1 MQKIRKKR
9 TIVLSI
15 VILLLVLTHLSC
27 KKSPQ
32 PEEKL
37 DQQILSEEAYP
48 SEESLRLKREIS
60 QKIVRT
66 NNKILLIGLDAADWL
81 IIDPLINQGKLP
93 HLARLKKEGAW
104 GNLKSFPPILSP
116 IVWTSIGTGKPPEK
130 HGIADF
136 MTIDTKTGKKVPISR
151 LSRKVKAIWNILSDF
166 GLSCD
171 VIGWWATWPAERING
186 HIVTERISYNL
197 FNLTEEDFEEEGKT
211 YPLQLVR
218 EISPLLVGTETI
230 SFEEITRFIHVSRD
244 EFDQA
249 WKEAEAGK
257 EYDNRINHLRKIL
270 ASTKTFHNIALH
282 LLKKGQTDFFSV
294 YFEGIDTISHRFML
308 YMAPKLRRISDEDFR
323 KYKDAIENFYIF
335 QDELVGELLDSV
347 DSETTVMVV
356 SDHGF
361 FSGGQRP
368 MSEPDDFAT
377 GAQTWHRPVGVVI
390 LKGKRIKP
398 GKIKGA
404 TIFDIAP
411 TVLHLAGFP
420 IPEDMNSKPLYS
432 AFSSEFKGSIQVGQ
446 IDSYEKVN
454 PIKQERARRLSNEDK
469 QRMAE
474 LRALGYISGADE
486 GAKSQDLSKMSSPSS
501 KEFSATAMNH
511 YNLGRAH
518 LEKKQYAQAE
528 EEFKKAISVDP
539 SSQHALYFLAKTY
552 EEQNRIEEAIEP
564 LKKIISNNYDVFSE
578 TYILLTNLYVKKG
591 QPEVAEKVL
600 RSALVLKKEVSQI
613 HSGLGF
619 IHEKRGETDKAEE
632 EYRKALYLNPL
643 DFSAINRIFI
653 LYIDQNRQSEADAV
667 IQETLSL
674 HDVPDNILYDWGVMC
689 LKHKRLDLA
698 EKIFE
703 GLLKKSPE
711 NPAVMVNLG
720 FSYAYKGR
728 LEEAKSLLKKAVEE
742 IPDNPKILYN
752 LGALCSNTGELE
764 KALVYYERALEV
776 GKGTPQ
782 IYNAMG
788 RAYFQ
793 LGQKRSSLEILKKS
807 LQLNPNQPDVKE
819 MVQILEKELEG
830 RDK

>member
-1 MQKIRKKR
+1 MRKIREQR
-9 TIVLSI
+9 QIVLSI
-15 VILLLVLTHLSC
+15 LILLLFFAPLSC

-81 IIDPLINQGKLP
+81 IIDPLIDQGKLP
-93 HLARLKKEGAW
+93 HLARLKREGAW
-104 GNLKSFPPILSP
+104 GNLKSYPPILSP
-116 IVWTSIGTGKPPEK
+116 IVWTSIGTGKSPEQ

-136 MTIDTKTGKKVPISR
+136 MTVDTKTGKKVPISR
-151 LSRKVKAIWNILSDF
+151 LSRKAKAIWNIFSDF

-211 YPLQLVR
+211 YPSQLYR
-218 EISPLLVGTETI
+218 EISPLLVGAETI
-230 SFEEITRFIHVSRD
+230 SYEEISRFIHVSRD
-244 EFDQA
+244 EFDHA

-257 EYDNRINHLRKIL
+257 EYDDRINHLRKIL

-282 LLKKGQTDFFSV
+282 LLKKGQADFFSV
-294 YFEGIDTISHRFML
+294 YFEGIDTICHRFML
-308 YMAPKLRRISDEDFR
+308 YMPPKLRRVSDEDF
-323 KYKDAIENFYIF
+323 KKHKDAIENFYIF
-335 QDELVGELLDSV
+335 QDELVGELLESM
-347 DSETTVMVV
+347 DSETAVMVV

-377 GAQTWHRPVGVVI
+377 GAQTWHRPMGVVI
-390 LKGKRIKP
+390 LKGKGIKP
-398 GKIKGA
+398 GKINRA

-411 TVLHLAGFP
+411 TVLHFAGFP

-432 AFSSEFKGSIQVGQ
+432 AFSSEFKDSIQVAQ

-486 GAKSQDLSKMSSPSS
+486 GAKSQQ
-501 KEFSATAMNH
+501 KEFTATAMNH
-511 YNLGRAH
+511 YNLGRAF
-518 LEKKQYAQAE
+518 LEKKQYSQAE

-539 SSQHALYFLAKTY
+539 SSQHAFYFLAKTY

-564 LKKIISNNYDVFSE
+564 LKKIISDNYDVFSE
-578 TYILLTNLYVKKG
+578 AYILLTNLYVNKG
-591 QPEVAEKVL
+591 QPEIAEKVL

-619 IHEKRGETDKAEE
+619 IHEQRGEADKAEE

-653 LYIDQNRQSEADAV
+653 LYINQNRQSEADAV
-667 IQETLSL
+667 IQEAFSL

-689 LKHKRLDLA
+689 LQHKRLDLA

-703 GLLKKSPE
+703 GLIKKSPE

-720 FSYAYKGR
+720 FTYAYKGR

-742 IPDNPKILYN
+742 VPNNPKILYN
-752 LGALCSNTGELE
+752 LGALCANTGELE
-764 KALVYYERALEV
+764 KALVYYEKALEV
-776 GKGTPQ
+776 GKGTSQ

-830 RDK
+830 KGK